1 MSDSYHLTELSI
13 AQSADDP
20 RRVMPVILPRHR
32 RILDVGCG
40 AGQTLIASKLDPAV
54 QAVGLDVDQGALG
67 LGRSWT
73 THVGFVAGAAEHLP
87 FPDRSFDLVLSRV
100 TLPLTYWPAAVA
112 EIGRVTAPGGDV
124 WLVLHS
130 LRKTV
135 HDLVESARGGRW
147 KRTLYRSYVLANGA
161 LLHTT
166 GRLLPGP
173 AGGYESFQTPEVVR
187 RQLRA
192 EGFANIVVQQGRHFV
207 VTASKQRLFSPK
219 RRYE

>member
-1 MSDSYHLTELSI
+1 MSDSYHLAELSI
-13 AQSADDP
+13 AQSADDS

-40 AGQTLIASKLDPAV
+40 AGQTLIASQLAPAV
-54 QAVGLDVDQGALG
+54 QAVGLDVDQDALS

-73 THVGFVAGAAEHLP
+73 SHVGFVAGAAEHLP
-87 FPDRSFDLVLSRV
+87 FPDYSFDLVLSRV

-112 EIGRVTAPGGDV
+112 EIGRVAAPGGEV

-135 HDLVESARGGRW
+135 RDLVESARGRRW
-147 KRTLYRSYVLANGA
+147 KRTLYRSYVLVNGA

-166 GRLLPGP
+166 GQLLPGP
-173 AGGYESFQTPEVVR
+173 AGGYETFQTPEVVR
-187 RQLRA
+187 RTLGA
-192 EGFANIVVQQGRHFV
+192 AGFANIVVQQGRHFV
-207 VTASKQRLFSPK
+207 VTATKPRFSSA
-219 RRYE
+219 R